1 MDKFWAA
8 LKFAINIYIVA
19 TFITLMILGVVN
31 IVKKITEKKS

>member
-1 MDKFWAA
+1 MDKFWSA